1 MECGGRQVPPG
12 IRNMEE
18 EEETN
23 MRKLWTLS
31 IPALEYN
38 LDEALLKSP
47 RDKETARSTSCKL
60 FLQFLAHVRMRS
72 MLLKRQAG

>member
-1 MECGGRQVPPG
+1 MNAKGVRIVEA
-12 IRNMEE
+12 
-18 EEETN
+18 ET
-23 MRKLWTLS
+23 KIKKPWAVS

-38 LDEALLKSP
+38 LSEVLFKSS
-47 RDKETARSTSCKL
+47 RDKEAACSISCKL